1 MAKFPNSHWEKK
13 TLVGHQTFKRKK
25 KKGKQYLRNTMLEND
40 GFLSFLDLS
49 ESAYDVKTEL
59 SLRGGGYSRP
69 ENIS

>member
-1 MAKFPNSHWEKK
+1 
-13 TLVGHQTFKRKK
+13 
-25 KKGKQYLRNTMLEND
+25 MLEND